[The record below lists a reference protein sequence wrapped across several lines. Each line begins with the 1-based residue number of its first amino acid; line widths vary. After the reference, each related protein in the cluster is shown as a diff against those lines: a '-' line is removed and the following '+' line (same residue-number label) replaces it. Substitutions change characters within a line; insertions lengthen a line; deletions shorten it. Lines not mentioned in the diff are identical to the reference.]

1 MLVNHCG
8 GLYVFKAFYFITKE
22 KFVYPKILSL
32 PQVLISLSKVTI
44 SPLNPSP
51 TYPSPTK
58 PAIAPQNSGT
68 LQNGRGNDHK
78 KFSDSPNLLVDVFNQ
93 KKYGLLKSHSNISNK
108 L

>member
-8 GLYVFKAFYFITKE
+8 GLYVFKAFYLIMKE

-51 TYPSPTK
+51 TYPSLTK

-68 LQNGRGNDHK
+68 LQSWRGKDHK
-78 KFSDSPNLLVDVFNQ
+78 KFSDSPNLLVDVFN
-93 KKYGLLKSHSNISNK
+93 
-108 L
+108 